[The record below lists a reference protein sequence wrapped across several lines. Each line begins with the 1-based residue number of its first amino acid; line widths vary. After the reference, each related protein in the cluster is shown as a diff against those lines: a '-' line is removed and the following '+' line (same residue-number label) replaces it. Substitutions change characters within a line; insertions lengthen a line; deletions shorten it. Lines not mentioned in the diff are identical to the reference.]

1 MCLNLKKDRGFLSL
15 VLLALILGACS
26 NSSDQEENGE
36 ATLNQDNELTDQT
49 DGETIEHLQGEFV
62 LESVPERIVVLDV
75 QYLDHMLAL
84 GERPVGTVYAET
96 DNGLPD
102 YLGDEPGEVTLLGT
116 YLEPD
121 LEETLSLEP
130 DLIIATD
137 AHQEIY
143 NQLESIAP
151 TIMFDRMEDWQSV
164 LLSFGMILN
173 HPDEADELIKG
184 YNEKVNELT
193 LSLADTVGEETAAL
207 IRPRD
212 DMIRLHTTA
221 HRTAQILY
229 DDLGLTPPE
238 MAETSSDTS
247 AMISLEVMPEL
258 EADHLFLLQ
267 DDTNEELTASFQ
279 ETSIWQG
286 LSAVQSDQVYDK
298 NTALWIGYYAPI
310 AIDLVIDQIAEEL
323 N

>member
-1 MCLNLKKDRGFLSL
+1 MCLNQKKDRGFLSL

-26 NSSDQEENGE
+26 NSADTKENGE
-36 ATLNQDNELTDQT
+36 VTSKQDNE
-49 DGETIEHLQGEFV
+49 TIKHLQGEFA

-96 DNGLPD
+96 DNGFPD

-121 LEETLSLEP
+121 LEETISLEP

-143 NQLESIAP
+143 HQLESIAP

-164 LLSFGMILN
+164 LLSFGKILN

-184 YNEKVNELT
+184 YNKKVNELT
-193 LSLADTVGEETAAL
+193 LSLADTVGEETVAL

-229 DDLGLTPPE
+229 DDLGLTPPN

-247 AMISLEVMPEL
+247 MMISLEVMPEL

-267 DDTNEELTASFQ
+267 DHSNEELTALFQ

-286 LSAVQSDQVYDK
+286 LSAVQSDQIYAK

-310 AIDLVIDQIAEEL
+310 AIDLMIEQLAEEL